1 MLKLD
6 VFTKEETNILKS
18 KVYLS
23 DLQEQIWEMR
33 AKEMSIV
40 QMAMAL
46 GYSES
51 KISKEIS
58 KINKKIAKII

>member
-6 VFTKEETNILKS
+6 FTKEEVADMKS
-18 KVYLS
+18 KIYLS
-23 DLQEQIWEMR
+23 ELQEKIWEMR

-40 QMAMAL
+40 QMADKL

-51 KISKEIS
+51 KISKEIY
-58 KINKKIAKII
+58 KIKKKVMKIL